1 MGIDS
6 TEARRK
12 RKGKYNFPFSPLARD
27 LLGNPVFWGLT
38 PTSRKLY
45 EYLLMSYRSGNNG
58 KLIAPFSVL
67 HDLGIVGSE
76 LSLSKGLKE
85 LRDKGFIRLI
95 AVGAKKQHLAN
106 RYAIINPDLPID
118 WNPKDFPEVGYY
130 KPP

>member
-12 RKGKYNFPFSPLARD
+12 RKGKYNFPFSPLARGLQTD
-27 LLGNPVFWGLT
+27 PAFWELT

-45 EYLLMSYRSGNNG
+45 EYLLMSYTGRNNG

-85 LRDKGFIRLI
+85 LRDKGFIKLI